1 MIMYKEELNVL
12 SYNILWR
19 AIDAVEFMSHCK
31 INNINECSQNIANI
45 ISKIG
50 LEYLNTNSYDFIG
63 LQEAKKQQTFQEL
76 LSNINNINP
85 TFMNNYKI
93 LDARDNLGGVITMY
107 NKNKFTLEKQINGSL
122 ALKKDDGRP
131 FLISIYKE
139 GIIHINVHMPHKN
152 QNSSFKV
159 LKKALEKYD
168 MSKYRV
174 IFAGD
179 FNMDNP
185 EDNNIF
191 NSISSF
197 KREPKKLYTCCKSR
211 KNVSYYKTYDH
222 IYDNMTT
229 PSIYRHLII
238 DVSKDKFF
246 IDGKPLMSDHL
257 PVFAKFPRI
266 NPIIKGVRY
275 LENKN

>member
-139 GIIHINVHMPHKN
+139 GIIHNIN
-152 QNSSFKV
+152 F
-159 LKKALEKYD
+159 
-168 MSKYRV
+168 
-174 IFAGD
+174 
-179 FNMDNP
+179 
-185 EDNNIF
+185 
-191 NSISSF
+191 
-197 KREPKKLYTCCKSR
+197 
-211 KNVSYYKTYDH
+211 
-222 IYDNMTT
+222 
-229 PSIYRHLII
+229 
-238 DVSKDKFF
+238 KFF
-246 IDGKPLMSDHL
+246 
-257 PVFAKFPRI
+257 
-266 NPIIKGVRY
+266 
-275 LENKN
+275 